1 MGQMVSSKLGGRE
14 LASLGKKSGSS
25 APYLK
30 ELGNSPRKIGAE
42 AKQIGMKAGG
52 KVKKVG
58 NVSSKKASSVFKRG
72 DGIATKGKT
81 RGKMV

>member
-1 MGQMVSSKLGGRE
+1 MVSTKLG
-14 LASLGKKSGSS
+14 KSSSS

-30 ELGNSPRKIGAE
+30 ELGNSPRKIGSE
-42 AKQIGMKAGG
+42 TKQIGMKAGG